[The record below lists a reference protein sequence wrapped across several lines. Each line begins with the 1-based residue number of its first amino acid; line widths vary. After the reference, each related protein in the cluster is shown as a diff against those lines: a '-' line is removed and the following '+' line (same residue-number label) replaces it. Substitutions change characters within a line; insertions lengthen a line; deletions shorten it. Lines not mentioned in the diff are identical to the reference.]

1 MTNHKN
7 ERKLSM
13 KLSDQIKR
21 IAGLELNGL
30 RATEALG
37 EEFEK
42 VAIPGQGTPIY
53 DINGEVLFYRL
64 ALRRGRTAS
73 GYADIAVHEVLGE
86 PLVATSMGIAWD
98 EKTLLEAGTDA
109 ARKQNKSLKY
119 DEVRFVAFSFP
130 KIALQFLVEKKEVL
144 MLELYTWAEVP
155 QEGSKDRKPLEPAN
169 FERWSLIEEL
179 PDKIKRARAKS
190 FKERL
195 AIWDTLNR
203 RNFKLDV
210 ISKSALLSRD
220 FIIQLVD
227 TRELHYSSR
236 NSDHH
241 ICYELRGQQTNVW
254 CVGASTEMLLNFY
267 RYSYDQ
273 VRLAQELGLGT
284 LAHPNGLSYAN
295 VGLVVTVIENLTS
308 NSLDATMFTN
318 PGFNLFRDEIRANR
332 PLISF
337 IPGHSRTVAGYTQNL
352 FSLVGTIPYRGLLVY
367 DPWPPNAGVIT
378 RWENFATQTYQFAY
392 SAVIRQ
398 I

>member
-1 MTNHKN
+1 
-7 ERKLSM
+7 M
-13 KLSDQIKR
+13 KALSDQTQR

-30 RATEALG
+30 RATQVLG
-37 EEFEK
+37 DEFEN
-42 VAIPGQGTPIY
+42 VSIPRQGTPIY

-64 ALRRGRTAS
+64 PLKRGRTPV
-73 GYADIAVHEVLGE
+73 GYADIGVHEVLGE

-98 EKTLLEAGTDA
+98 EKALLEAGTAA

-130 KIALQFLVEKKEVL
+130 KIALQFLAEKTEVL
-144 MLELYTWAEVP
+144 MLELYDWEEVP
-155 QEGSKDRKPLEPAN
+155 RQQSKDRKPLEPSN
-169 FERWSLIEEL
+169 FERWSLIEEMPENL
-179 PDKIKRARAKS
+179 RRARAKS
-190 FKERL
+190 FRARL

-210 ISKSALLSRD
+210 VSKNALLARD
-220 FIIQLVD
+220 FVIKLVD
-227 TRELHYSSR
+227 TRELHYSTR
-236 NSDHH
+236 NSDHFT
-241 ICYELRGQQTNVW
+241 CYELRGQQTNVW

-267 RYSYDQ
+267 RYTYDQ

-284 LAHPNGLSYAN
+284 LAHPLALPYAN

-318 PGFNLFRDEIRANR
+318 PGFNIFRDEILANR

-337 IPGHSRTVAGYTQNL
+337 VPGHSRTVAGYTQSL
-352 FSLVGTIPYRGLLVY
+352 FSLVNQVPYKGLLVY

-378 RWENFATQTYQFAY
+378 RWENFAAQIYQFAY

-398 I
+398 V